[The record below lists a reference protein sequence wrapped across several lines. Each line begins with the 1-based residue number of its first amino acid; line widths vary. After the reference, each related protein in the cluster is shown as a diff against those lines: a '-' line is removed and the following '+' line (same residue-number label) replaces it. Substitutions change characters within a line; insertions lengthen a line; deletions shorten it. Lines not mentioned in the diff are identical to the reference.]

1 MSSGVIRRPGR
12 APTRSEQLLLT
23 PLIALKHYPAFEETV
38 VIHHITEDTTYRL
51 QLEIER
57 RVSRTVLHNKLGTV
71 KQTKC
76 FFERIWI

>member
-12 APTRSEQLLLT
+12 APTRSEQLLLV
-23 PLIALKHYPAFEETV
+23 PLIEKKYPGYDETV

-57 RVSRTVLHNKLGTV
+57 RISWVNARLPEPSHTTVCK
-71 KQTKC
+71 
-76 FFERIWI
+76 FERIWI